1 MQVWNCCVYWKCFS
15 VIVAF
20 SASLLRGGISLLTF
34 AAQPKLLNMEK
45 KEIYD
50 NMPTTIIIDGE
61 RRKADEALRL
71 ALQNAQCAYSA
82 LREIEDLGEIPEPH
96 NCTSQWLDCITN
108 KKKEA
113 VNKADFLTK
122 DQRVS
127 FIEQWEKL
135 ARKASGY
142 VGIIQSFISSIP
154 YLQYGYDEET
164 ANIYIKDF
172 TTLVNSR
179 CVRSVPSEAHTHW
192 QLIQNAR
199 KAIQDLRQW
208 ENGEDMKKYRLEE
221 LFAMTPQLIAEEWAT
236 SNNRIDHRYDHLPG
250 MVEQRKLNT
259 GSYL

>member
-1 MQVWNCCVYWKCFS
+1 
-15 VIVAF
+15 
-20 SASLLRGGISLLTF
+20 
-34 AAQPKLLNMEK
+34 MEK
-45 KEIYD
+45 TEICD
-50 NMPTTIIIDGE
+50 EMPTTIIIDGE
-61 RRKADEALRL
+61 RRKADEALKL

-82 LREIEDLGEIPEPH
+82 LRELEDLEEIPEPH

-122 DQRVS
+122 EQKLALT
-127 FIEQWEKL
+127 EQWEKL
-135 ARKASGY
+135 AIKASGY
-142 VGIIQSFISSIP
+142 VGIIQSFISNIP
-154 YLQYGYDEET
+154 YVQYGYDEET

-172 TTLVNSR
+172 ATLVNCR
-179 CVRSVPSEAHTHW
+179 CVRSVPAEANTHW
-192 QLIQNAR
+192 QLIQNVK
-199 KAIQDLRQW
+199 KAIQDLREW
-208 ENGEDMKKYRLEE
+208 EKAEDLKKYRLEE